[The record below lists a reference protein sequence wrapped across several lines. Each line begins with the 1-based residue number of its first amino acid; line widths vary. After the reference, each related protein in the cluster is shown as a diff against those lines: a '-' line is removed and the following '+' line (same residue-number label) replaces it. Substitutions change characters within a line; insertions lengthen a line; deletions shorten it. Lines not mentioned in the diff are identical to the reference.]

1 MLSLACRVRPP
12 EIRFSGRKDLCVG
25 KLIVAQAKKT
35 YRTILLVR
43 CSCFALPLI
52 FRFFADRNRTF
63 PQLVLSLNFNQRQ
76 AEIWLERASLTNQA
90 AKRRK
95 LTRLK

>member
-1 MLSLACRVRPP
+1 
-12 EIRFSGRKDLCVG
+12 
-25 KLIVAQAKKT
+25 
-35 YRTILLVR
+35 
-43 CSCFALPLI
+43 LI